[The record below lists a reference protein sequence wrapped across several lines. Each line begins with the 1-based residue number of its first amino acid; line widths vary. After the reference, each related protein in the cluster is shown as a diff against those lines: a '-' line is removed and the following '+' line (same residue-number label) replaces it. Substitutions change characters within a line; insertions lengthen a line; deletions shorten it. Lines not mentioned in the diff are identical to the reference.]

1 MEGFQMPGLMLV
13 LSAAAILLGACA
25 TPADTPGAYG
35 RYPEY
40 TLGRV

>member
-1 MEGFQMPGLMLV
+1 MPGLMLV
-13 LSAAAILLGACA
+13 LSVAAVLLGACA

>member
-1 MEGFQMPGLMLV
+1 MPSYILV
-13 LSAAAILLGACA
+13 LFAVAILLGACTA
-25 TPADTPGAYG
+25 PADTSGAYG